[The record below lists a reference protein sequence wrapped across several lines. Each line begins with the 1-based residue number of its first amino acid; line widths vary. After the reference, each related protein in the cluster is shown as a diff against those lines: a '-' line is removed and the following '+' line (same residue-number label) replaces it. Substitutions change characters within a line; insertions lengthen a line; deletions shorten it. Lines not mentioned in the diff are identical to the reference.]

1 MSQFFDAGR
10 TSTLWSRL
18 APHPPKPPVETKS
31 RAGRNLP
38 AAITTAVVLLSL
50 VALSLVF
57 RVEFFLILVI
67 AFLTIAMWEITGAF
81 MARNIRIPLVALSIG
96 QLATLLSTWFLGI
109 GIGLLV
115 FLFAT
120 GIAMLWGLGQANGVD
135 RNFKDAV
142 AGSFALAWI
151 GLSGSF
157 AVALIDFPHA
167 QAVIISLILLPV
179 ANDTGGWL
187 AGILFG
193 KHPIAPKI
201 SPKKSW
207 EGFVGSLLLSLLVSW
222 LTVGLGAGLPF
233 VWVAAFGVLTPVI
246 ATAGDFA
253 ESMLKRDLGIKDM
266 GSIFPGHGG
275 MLDRLDSLLFCAPTF
290 YFLFSVGFGL
300 L

>member
-1 MSQFFDAGR
+1 MSSFQDAGQA
-10 TSTLWSRL
+10 STMWSKL
-18 APHPPKPPVETKS
+18 APHPPKPPIESKS

-38 AAITTAVVLLSL
+38 AAVATAVVLLSL
-50 VALSLVF
+50 VAFSLVF
-57 RVEFFLILVI
+57 RLEFFLVLVI
-67 AFLTIAMWEITGAF
+67 VFLTIGMWEITGAF
-81 MARNIRIPLVALSIG
+81 LARNIRIPLIALSIG
-96 QLATLLSTWFLGI
+96 QLATLLTTWFFGI
-109 GIGLLV
+109 EIGLLV

-120 GIAMLWGLGQANGVD
+120 SIAMLWGLGQSTGEENHL
-135 RNFKDAV
+135 KDAIV
-142 AGSFALAWI
+142 GSFALAWI

-157 AVALIDFPHA
+157 AIALADFPYA
-167 QAVIISLILLPV
+167 QATIVSLILLPV

-187 AGILFG
+187 AGILLG

-207 EGFVGSLLLSLLVSW
+207 EGFGGSLALAMVISW
-222 LTVGLGAGLPF
+222 LTVGLAVGLSWG
-233 VWVAAFGVLTPVI
+233 WVIAFGCLTPVI

-290 YFLFSVGFGL
+290 YFLFAVGLGVL
-300 L
+300 